1 MDDLNLSIVL
11 AQIINF
17 WIIYFIFY
25 RFLWKT
31 IVKIIEDRRT
41 QINNLDKSDS
51 VVKEK
56 LDMAQKDAD
65 KLLQDTRIKALN
77 IQKNADELSKKDTA
91 NKMKEAEE
99 KAKGIEESAKRDIEK
114 ERLSMIDSM
123 KEKILDLS
131 LKINSSVFDNKDLNK
146 EFITKEV
153 NSIKL

>member
-1 MDDLNLSIVL
+1 
-11 AQIINF
+11 
-17 WIIYFIFY
+17 
-25 RFLWKT
+25 
-31 IVKIIEDRRT
+31 
-41 QINNLDKSDS
+41 
-51 VVKEK
+51 
-56 LDMAQKDAD
+56 MAQKDAD